1 MSEWKEST
9 RTKKFDKMEL
19 EKSFQEAC
27 QDKDFERFKKELG
40 GEDAILMRYTSQ
52 LEDALEEKKHCEN
65 CQSLSACKNKV
76 WGYRLTP
83 QVQENQVEFS
93 YDACPYE
100 RARAKET
107 AYQNYLYLF
116 EMPEEIKKASLKEVY
131 LDDKKR
137 IPIMTFFKDFL
148 KNYEKGSSQKGLYL
162 YGSFGSGKTYL
173 IAALFNELAK
183 KKIESAIVYFPEL
196 LRKLKTSFLDS
207 NELFERVKKA
217 PLLLLDD
224 IGAENMTPWARDE
237 ILGSIL
243 QYRMQSHLPTFFT
256 SNFDL
261 EQLEKHLSLT
271 TSGVDQVKARR
282 IIERM
287 KQLSIEQD
295 LISTNRRN

>member
-1 MSEWKEST
+1 MSEWKEK
-9 RTKKFDKMEL
+9 TKIRKFDKMEL
-19 EKSFQEAC
+19 QKSFQEAC
-27 QDKDFERFKKELG
+27 QDKEFESFRQELG
-40 GEDAILMRYTSQ
+40 GDENVLMRYTSQ
-52 LEDALEEKKHCEN
+52 LEDALEEKKHCEG
-65 CQSLSACKNKV
+65 CPSLSACKNKV

-83 QVQENQVEFS
+83 RLVKNKVDFS

-100 RARAKET
+100 RTRAKET
-107 AYQNYLYLF
+107 AYQTYLYLF
-116 EMPEEIKKASLKEVY
+116 EMPEEIKRASLKEVY

-137 IPIMTFFKDFL
+137 VPIMKFFQDFL
-148 KNYEKGSSQKGLYL
+148 KNYGPHSSQKGLYL

-183 KKIESAIVYFPEL
+183 KKVESAIVYFPEL
-196 LRKLKTSFLDS
+196 LRKLKTSFLES

-256 SNFDL
+256 SNFNL
-261 EQLEKHLSLT
+261 EQLEKHLSMT

-282 IIERM
+282 IIERI

-295 LISTNRRN
+295 LISSNRRN